1 MRMLKTA
8 TKGLLRTH
16 VNIIAAPFSH
26 LHLFSDST
34 WDALISHHP
43 FGLFVWFL
51 GNKSL
56 DKKRL
61 VNGYFL

>member
-1 MRMLKTA
+1 MLETA
-8 TKGLLRTH
+8 TKELLRTH

-26 LHLFSDST
+26 LHLFSDGI
-34 WDALISHHP
+34 WDALILHHP
-43 FGLFVWFL
+43 FCLFGFL
-51 GNKSL
+51 GSKSR